1 MERDHNFS
9 PLVAYLKQTTALQ
22 STLAHLVPLPARMPI
37 PVGLSIEIDEA
48 SHG

>member
-1 MERDHNFS
+1 MTS
-9 PLVAYLKQTTALQ
+9 PLVAYLMKTTALQ
-22 STLAHLVPLPARMPI
+22 STLAHLVPLPTRLPR